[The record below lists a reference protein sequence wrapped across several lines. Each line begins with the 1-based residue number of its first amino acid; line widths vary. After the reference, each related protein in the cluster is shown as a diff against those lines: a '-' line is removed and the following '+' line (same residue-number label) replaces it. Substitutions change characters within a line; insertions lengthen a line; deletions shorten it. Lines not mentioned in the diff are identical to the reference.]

1 MARKEKRLDDNSAS
15 RQVDAFAKAK
25 TDVPPPPGVELRSD
39 EERVIWG
46 QFTRARAKDDWRDMD
61 LILLG
66 KVVRLE
72 AEIRKLQG
80 ELDVEGYRVE
90 NSRGTVVE
98 NALVRV
104 LDTLLRQQLSVIR
117 SMSLNTTPSD
127 PRTVAAQAKSES
139 RARKVLE
146 DDGVESLLASPV
158 N

>member
-1 MARKEKRLDDNSAS
+1 MATRSKRLDDNSAS
-15 RQVDAFAKAK
+15 RQVDAFSKAAA
-25 TDVPPPPGVELRSD
+25 VVSPPPGVELRSD
-39 EERVIWG
+39 EERVIWD

-72 AEIRKLQG
+72 AEIRKLQVM
-80 ELDVEGYRVE
+80 LDAEGYRVE

-117 SMSLNTTPSD
+117 SMSLNTMASD
-127 PRTVAAQAKSES
+127 PRTVASQAKSES

-146 DDGVESLLASPV
+146 DGGIESLLAEPV

>member
-1 MARKEKRLDDNSAS
+1 M
-15 RQVDAFAKAK
+15 
-25 TDVPPPPGVELRSD
+25 RSD
-39 EERVIWG
+39 EERVIWD

-72 AEIRKLQG
+72 AEIRKLQVM
-80 ELDVEGYRVE
+80 LDAEGYRVE

-117 SMSLNTTPSD
+117 SMSLNTMASD
-127 PRTVAAQAKSES
+127 PRTVASQAKSES

-146 DDGVESLLASPV
+146 DGGIESLLAEPV

>member
-1 MARKEKRLDDNSAS
+1 M
-15 RQVDAFAKAK
+15 
-25 TDVPPPPGVELRSD
+25 RSD

-72 AEIRKLQG
+72 AEIRKLQA

-90 NSRGTVVE
+90 NGRGTVVE

-127 PRTVAAQAKSES
+127 PRTVASQAKSES
-139 RARKVLE
+139 RARKVIE
-146 DDGVESLLASPV
+146 QDGVESLLASPV

>member
-1 MARKEKRLDDNSAS
+1 MGTRSKRADETQTSRK
-15 RQVDAFAKAK
+15 VDAFQKAGE
-25 TDVPPPPGVELRSD
+25 VISPPPGVHLRSD
-39 EERVIWG
+39 EERTIWD

-72 AEIRKLQG
+72 AELRKL
-80 ELDVEGYRVE
+80 EAMIDAEGYRVE

-104 LDTLLRQQLSVIR
+104 IDTRLRQQLAVIR
-117 SMSLNTTPSD
+117 SMSLNTTTSD
-127 PRTVAAQAKSES
+127 PRTVANQAKAES
-139 RARKVLE
+139 RARQVLE
-146 DDGVESLLASPV
+146 EDGVESLLASPV

>member
-1 MARKEKRLDDNSAS
+1 M
-15 RQVDAFAKAK
+15 
-25 TDVPPPPGVELRSD
+25 
-39 EERVIWG
+39 IWG

-72 AEIRKLQG
+72 AEIRKLQA

-90 NSRGTVVE
+90 NGRGTVVE

-127 PRTVAAQAKSES
+127 PRTVASQAKSES
-139 RARKVLE
+139 RARKVIE
-146 DDGVESLLASPV
+146 QDGVESLLASPV